1 MDGPTLLASR
11 YELREP
17 LGRGGMG
24 TVHAAYDQR
33 LARMVAVKRIRPELL
48 AEPDVLTRFEREARA
63 AAQLTHPNVV
73 QVLDFGT
80 DEGAPFVVMEHLVG
94 ETLDD
99 RIVRGPMPLEE
110 AVAIHQQLLE
120 ALSVAHHAGIVHRDV
135 KPANVFLARM
145 GGREVVKLVDFGLA
159 TLLEEAGPSKR
170 LTKTGM
176 LVGSLAYL
184 PPERLTGARADEHTD
199 LWAVAACLFESL
211 TGERAFSASSLP
223 AMHAR
228 IANGLSLP
236 IETLRP
242 DAPLGLVE
250 VVRRGLRPTVAER
263 FPNADAMAEAL
274 AHWRDTPK
282 SERSTVAIRAG
293 ATPAPQPMPPP
304 GPAPVV
310 AASTASSRGSSSN
323 VSLSAL
329 PVNLDPVK
337 LGRRLA
343 VAGLAM
349 VLGAVVIFATALRP
363 SEPEEPPVAAPAPT
377 TTPSTPTTTPSTTT
391 PSTTTPSTPT
401 TTPSTTTPST
411 TTPSTFES
419 PEPPPS
425 EPAVV
430 VETPSGVDVPE
441 PPPTERPRPR
451 RVVASPTS
459 TAMTSMEPIAEPA
472 AMQEPTTMHL
482 RLEGLL
488 EPEW

>member
-1 MDGPTLLASR
+1 ASR

-80 DEGAPFVVMEHLVG
+80 DDGAPFVVMEHLVG

-99 RIVRGPMPLEE
+99 RIARGALPLEE

-170 LTKTGM
+170 LTKTGL

-263 FPNADAMAEAL
+263 FPTADAMAEAL
-274 AHWRDTPK
+274 THWRDTPK

-293 ATPAPQPMPPP
+293 ATPGPVAPP
-304 GPAPVV
+304 GPGPV
-310 AASTASSRGSSSN
+310 AAPPAATPKGSSSSSN

-329 PVNLDPVK
+329 PMNLDPVK
-337 LGRRLA
+337 LGRWLA
-343 VAGLAM
+343 FAGLAM
-349 VLGAVVIFATALRP
+349 VLGAIVIFATALRP
-363 SEPEEPPVAAPAPT
+363 SEPEETPVAAP
-377 TTPSTPTTTPSTTT
+377 TPSTPTP
-391 PSTTTPSTPT
+391 PTPT
-401 TTPSTTTPST
+401 TTRSAATP
-411 TTPSTFES
+411 TPPTEAPPVES

-441 PPPTERPRPR
+441 APTERPRSRP
-451 RVVASPTS
+451 RVVARPTS
-459 TAMTSMEPIAEPA
+459 TATTSMEPTTEPT